1 MTKVLTPLEEH
12 IQTVFCHILGR
23 EEVDVNQ
30 SFFEQ
35 GGTSLKALHAI
46 HLLQDHPM
54 TATVDV
60 NLFFATLSVTELA
73 QAIEASRGTP
83 I

>member
-1 MTKVLTPLEEH
+1 MTKVLTLLEEH
-12 IQTVFCHILGR
+12 IQTLFRYILGR

-46 HLLQDHPM
+46 HLLHGNTM
-54 TATVDV
+54 TATVD
-60 NLFFATLSVTELA
+60 A
-73 QAIEASRGTP
+73 
-83 I
+83 